1 METLKD
7 MDKFRE
13 KKIGVLMGGKS
24 GERPVSLRSGAGVL
38 ASLTRQGYDAVGI
51 DVDENI
57 AKRLRDEGVEVAFI
71 ALHGRGGEDGAIQ
84 GLLETMEIPYT
95 GSGIRA
101 SAVSMDKSA
110 TKLVL
115 EHHGIPFPATYY
127 LDSTRDVKTQ
137 CEEML
142 AKLKLPI
149 MAKPADEGSSL
160 GCYVIKTPEDAEEMI
175 GALLAEFPNSIAEEF
190 IKGKDVTIG
199 IIGAGD
205 GARALPILEL
215 APKNEFYDYEAKYT
229 KGMTDFYC
237 PARIDEAQ
245 TRRCQELALATHK
258 ALGAHGVSRV
268 DIIVAPDGGCYVLEL
283 NSIPGMTEL
292 SDLPAEICAEGGDY
306 DSLVLEILATATME
320 R

>member
-1 METLKD
+1 
-7 MDKFRE
+7 MDNLRE

-38 ASLTRQGYDAVGI
+38 ASLARQGYDAVGI
-51 DVDENI
+51 DVDENV
-57 AKRLRDEGVEVAFI
+57 AQRLRDEGVEVAFI
-71 ALHGRGGEDGAIQ
+71 ALHGKGGEDGAIQ

-115 EHHGIPFPATYY
+115 EHHAIPFPATYY
-127 LDSTRDVKTQ
+127 LDPEKDVKTQ
-137 CEEML
+137 CGEML

-160 GCYVIKTPEDAEEMI
+160 GCYVIKTPEDAEEMV

-205 GARALPILEL
+205 SARALPILEL

-237 PARIDEAQ
+237 PARIDEAL
-245 TRRCQELALATHK
+245 TRRCQELALETHK
-258 ALGAHGVSRV
+258 VLGAHGVSRV

-306 DSLVLEILATATME
+306 DSLVLEILATATIE